1 MEKFD
6 LNSDNVTGL
15 FSKIFLPTLI
25 GMLSISA
32 VTAIDGIFIGQ
43 GVGSDGIAAV
53 NILIP
58 VYMIFTG
65 VALMVGAGC
74 SVAASILLSRGKVLS
89 ARVNVTQAMIL
100 VTVVSAVA
108 ELLMLLFPERT
119 ALLLGSSPTLM
130 SLVVDYIVSFVPSW
144 IFQMWITVGLFVIR
158 LDGAPR
164 LAMLCSVL
172 AAVENAFLD
181 WLFIFPLDMGL
192 FGAGVAT
199 SISLA
204 TGGLIVG
211 GYIAFKART
220 LRLCRLP
227 WTARGMRQA
236 FRNLALQCRVGSSSL
251 LNEATLAVLM
261 FVGNQ
266 VFMHYLGD
274 DGVGAFGIAC
284 YYAPFVFMV
293 GNAIAQSAQPVI
305 SYNYGAGEMGRV
317 AKVTWVAL
325 RVAVLCGLLVTVM
338 FVVFP
343 EFLVSLFVSPEGR
356 AARIAIGGFPLF
368 SVGFTAFILNLTV
381 VGYYQSV
388 ERVKPATV
396 FALMRGC
403 LFMVPFFLL
412 LPLVMGEAGI
422 WLAMPFSEICT
433 VLSVAIF
440 YLRGRRIS
448 A

>member
-144 IFQMWITVGLFVIR
+144 IFQLWITVGLFVIR

-172 AAVENAFLD
+172 AAVENAFLV
-181 WLFIFPLDMGL
+181 FPL
-192 FGAGVAT
+192 
-199 SISLA
+199 
-204 TGGLIVG
+204 
-211 GYIAFKART
+211 
-220 LRLCRLP
+220 
-227 WTARGMRQA
+227 
-236 FRNLALQCRVGSSSL
+236 SS
-251 LNEATLAVLM
+251 
-261 FVGNQ
+261 
-266 VFMHYLGD
+266 
-274 DGVGAFGIAC
+274 
-284 YYAPFVFMV
+284 
-293 GNAIAQSAQPVI
+293 
-305 SYNYGAGEMGRV
+305 
-317 AKVTWVAL
+317 
-325 RVAVLCGLLVTVM
+325 
-338 FVVFP
+338 
-343 EFLVSLFVSPEGR
+343 
-356 AARIAIGGFPLF
+356 
-368 SVGFTAFILNLTV
+368 
-381 VGYYQSV
+381 
-388 ERVKPATV
+388 
-396 FALMRGC
+396 
-403 LFMVPFFLL
+403 
-412 LPLVMGEAGI
+412 
-422 WLAMPFSEICT
+422 
-433 VLSVAIF
+433 
-440 YLRGRRIS
+440 
-448 A
+448 